1 MYKLGIDV
9 GGTNTD
15 AAILDDRLNVVVSTK
30 THTTKDIETG
40 IKNAIHKVVS
50 EKKID
55 VNQIGQAMLG
65 TTQATNAIVE
75 RKNLGK
81 VGILRIGYPAT
92 ASILPYTEWPEDITA
107 ILSNRYALI
116 HGGYEFNGDPIA
128 AFSEQEV
135 RDKLNEWKGQID
147 GLAVVGV
154 FSSIND
160 DQEKRVLEMAQEI
173 LGEDFPISTS
183 SSIGSIGLIGRE
195 NATILNAA
203 LNKVIKNV
211 TTGFSNALAK
221 ENITAAKVYL
231 CQNDGT
237 LMSLEYAAKY
247 PILTIGSGPTNSIR
261 GAAYLSKFKNALTV
275 DVGGTTS
282 DIGVLTNGFPRESS
296 KAVTVGG
303 VRTNFRMPDVLSVG
317 LGGGTIVRVS
327 ADGSVTIGPDSVGYA
342 ITEKALVFGGDTLTT
357 TDIAVRLGLC
367 QVGNPKLVESVD
379 EETAQKAMDQIAKIL
394 EDGIDQMKTSAEDV
408 EVVLVGGG
416 SIIAPSKLK
425 GVKHITKSE
434 FGDVANAIGATIANI
449 GGEYEKVYQYAQVDR
464 ADALADVEKQ
474 AGQQAELAGAKT
486 DSIEVVEITEVP
498 LAYAPGETTRVK
510 AKVVGEIDN
519 SKQ

>member
-15 AAILDDRLNVVVSTK
+15 AVVLDDQLNVITSTK
-30 THTTKDIETG
+30 THTTKDVATG
-40 IKNAIHKVVS
+40 IKNAIHEAVS
-50 EKKID
+50 SYNID
-55 VNQIGQAMLG
+55 PAQISQAMLG

-81 VGILRIGYPAT
+81 VGVLRIGYPAT
-92 ASILPYTEWPEDITA
+92 ASILPYTEWPADISQ

-116 HGGYEFNGDPIA
+116 HGGYEFNGDPIVP
-128 AFSEQEV
+128 FSEKEV
-135 RDKLNEWKGQID
+135 LDKLAEWKNQID
-147 GLAVVGV
+147 SLAVVGV

-160 DQEKRVLEMAQEI
+160 DQERRVVELAHEV
-173 LGEDFPISTS
+173 LGDDFPVSTS

-211 TTGFSNALAK
+211 TNGFSSALIE
-221 ENITAAKVYL
+221 ENIVAAKKYL

-237 LMSLEYAAKY
+237 LMSIEYAAKY

-261 GAAYLSKFKNALTV
+261 GAAYLSKLKNALTI
-275 DVGGTTS
+275 DIGGTTS
-282 DIGVLTNGFPRESS
+282 DIGVLSNGFPRESS

-317 LGGGTIVRVS
+317 LGGGTIVRV
-327 ADGSVTIGPDSVGYA
+327 ANDGSITIGPDSVGYA
-342 ITEKALVFGGDTLTT
+342 ITDKAIVFGGDTLTT

-367 QVGNPKLVESVD
+367 QVGDPKLVEKIPL
-379 EETAQKAMDQIAKIL
+379 ETAQEVMKKIAGIL

-408 EVVLVGGG
+408 NVILVGGG
-416 SIIAPSKLK
+416 AIIAPSELN
-425 GVKHITKSE
+425 GVKRIIKNK

-449 GGEYEKVYQYAQVDR
+449 GGEYEKVYQYAQIER
-464 ADALADVEKQ
+464 AAALADVKKQ
-474 AGQQAELAGAKT
+474 ATSQAILAGAKA
-486 DSIEVVEITEVP
+486 DSIKVVEITEVP

-510 AKVVGEIDN
+510 AKVVGTIN
-519 SKQ
+519 NTI

>member
-15 AAILDDRLNVVVSTK
+15 AVILDDQLNVITSTK
-30 THTTKDIETG
+30 THTTKDVATG
-40 IKNAIHKVVS
+40 IKNAIHEAVS
-50 EKKID
+50 SYNID
-55 VNQIGQAMLG
+55 PAQISQAMLG

-81 VGILRIGYPAT
+81 VGVLRIGYPAT
-92 ASILPYTEWPEDITA
+92 ASILPYTEWPADISK

-116 HGGYEFNGDPIA
+116 HGGYEFNGDPIVP
-128 AFSEQEV
+128 FSEKEV
-135 RDKLNEWKGQID
+135 LSKLAEWKDQID
-147 GLAVVGV
+147 SLAVVGV

-160 DQEKRVLEMAQEI
+160 DQERRVVELAHEV
-173 LGEDFPISTS
+173 LGADFPVSTS

-211 TTGFSNALAK
+211 TNGFSSALIE
-221 ENITAAKVYL
+221 ENIVAAKKYL

-237 LMSLEYAAKY
+237 LMSIEYAAKY

-261 GAAYLSKFKNALTV
+261 GAAYLSKLKNALTI
-275 DVGGTTS
+275 DIGGTTS

-317 LGGGTIVRVS
+317 LGGGTIVRV
-327 ADGSVTIGPDSVGYA
+327 ADDGNVTIGPDSVGYA
-342 ITEKALVFGGDTLTT
+342 ITDKAIVFGGDTLTT

-367 QVGNPKLVESVD
+367 QVGNPKLVEKIPL
-379 EETAQKAMDQIAKIL
+379 ETAREVMKKIAGIL

-408 EVVLVGGG
+408 NVILVGGG
-416 SIIAPSKLK
+416 AIIAPPELS
-425 GVKHITKSE
+425 GVKRIIKNK

-449 GGEYEKVYQYAQVDR
+449 GGEYEKVYQYAQVKR
-464 ADALADVEKQ
+464 TTALDDVKKQ
-474 AGQQAELAGAKT
+474 ATNQAILAGAKA
-486 DSIEVVEITEVP
+486 DSIKVVEITEVP
-498 LAYAPGETTRVK
+498 LAYAPGDTTRVK
-510 AKVVGEIDN
+510 AKVVGTIN
-519 SKQ
+519 NTI

>member
-15 AAILDDRLNVVVSTK
+15 AAILDENLNVIVSTK
-30 THTTKDIETG
+30 THTTKDVETG
-40 IKNAIHKVVS
+40 IKNAIHAVVN
-50 EKKID
+50 EKDID
-55 VNQIGQAMLG
+55 VNQITQAMLG

-92 ASILPYTEWPEDITA
+92 ASILPYTEWPEDIAA

-116 HGGYEFNGDPIA
+116 HGGYEFNGDPIVP
-128 AFSEQEV
+128 FSEQEV
-135 RDKLNEWKGQID
+135 KEKLTEWKGQID

-160 DQEKRVLEMAQEI
+160 DQEKRVAELAHEI
-173 LGEDFPISTS
+173 LGADFPVSTS

-211 TTGFSNALAK
+211 TNGFSNALAK
-221 ENITAAKVYL
+221 ENITKAQEYL

-261 GAAYLSKFKNALTV
+261 GAAYLSKSKNALTV
-275 DVGGTTS
+275 DIGGTTS
-282 DIGVLTNGFPRESS
+282 DIGVLANGFPRESS

-317 LGGGTIVRVS
+317 LGGGTIVRVKD
-327 ADGSVTIGPDSVGYA
+327 DGSVAIGPDSVGYA

-367 QVGNPKLVESVD
+367 QVGDPKLVESID
-379 EETAQKAMDQIAKIL
+379 ESIAQEAMAKIAEIL

-408 EVVLVGGG
+408 DVILVGGG
-416 SIIAPSKLK
+416 AVIAPTKLK
-425 GVKHITKSE
+425 GVKQIIKNE
-434 FGDVANAIGATIANI
+434 FGGVANAIGATIANI
-449 GGEYEKVYQYAQVDR
+449 GGEYEKVYQYVEVKR
-464 ADALADVEKQ
+464 SDALADVEKQ
-474 AGQQAELAGAKT
+474 AAQQAILAGANPDTIK
-486 DSIEVVEITEVP
+486 VVEVTEVP

-510 AKVVGEIDN
+510 TKVVGEIA
-519 SKQ
+519 